1 MGQFQGKE
9 AMKPKG
15 VHVETVLHTP
25 VKQQC
30 RLPDLRLPWPG
41 RGPHLCQTWLPADPA
56 KYVYCH

>member
-25 VKQQC
+25 VRQQC

-41 RGPHLCQTWLPADPA
+41 HGQH
-56 KYVYCH
+56 